1 MSIFENSY
9 TRAYDAM
16 PFQKDQKKIKVLS
29 QSVFI
34 NSNDAEHTGVGK
46 FRVKLPQEY
55 RNITSARLL
64 SAEIPYSFH
73 NISASLGN
81 NTLSLS
87 SGDITI
93 DPAIYTA
100 QSLVNQINAATP
112 LSATFDAATGRC
124 TLTASTDTTLL
135 ATLLAKVL
143 GFDVETLLPGGQ
155 AITGTLC
162 VNVHTVPY
170 LLLSI
175 THLNQTMST
184 IADTTS
190 GNPEVFAKVWLSSR
204 QAYEYVYY
212 DKKFSETTLSPPT
225 TLNALDVQWLTPDL
239 KPVDFNGLPT
249 SFTLEVFCTTSER
262 SL

>member
-1 MSIFENSY
+1 MSIFENSF

-29 QSVFI
+29 QSIFI
-34 NSNDAEHTGVGK
+34 HSNDAEHIGIGK
-46 FRVKLPQEY
+46 FRVRLPQEY

-73 NISASLGN
+73 NISATLGN

-87 SGDITI
+87 SGDVTI

-100 QSLVNQINAATP
+100 QSLVTTINSTTP
-112 LSATFDAATGRC
+112 LTASLDTATGKC
-124 TLTASTDTTLL
+124 TLTAPVDTTLG
-135 ATLLAKVL
+135 ATPLAKVL
-143 GFDVETLLPGGQ
+143 GFSEEILLPAGQ
-155 AITGTLC
+155 ATVGPSC

-175 THLNQTMST
+175 TNLNQSLTT
-184 IADTTS
+184 IAETTS
-190 GNPEVFAKVWLSSR
+190 GNPEVFAKVWVSSR
-204 QAYEYVYY
+204 QPYEYMYY

-225 TLNALDVQWLTPDL
+225 TMNTVDVQWLTPDL
-239 KPVDFNGLPT
+239 KPVDFNGFPT
-249 SFTLEVFCTTSER
+249 SFTLELFCTTSQR